1 MKYSLTIA
9 GLVTAVALPFVA
21 SLGFSDLCANE
32 IVQVGLTLPGIIIAW
47 IGRVRQ
53 GDVNLLG
60 VKQY

>member
-9 GLVTAVALPFVA
+9 GLVAAIAVPSIA
-21 SLGFSDLCANE
+21 SLGFSDVCANE
-32 IVQVGLTLPGIIIAW
+32 VWQIGLTLPGILIAW
-47 IGRVRQ
+47 IGRIRQ

>member
-1 MKYSLTIA
+1 MKYSLTIS
-9 GLVTAVALPFVA
+9 GLVAAVALPLIA
-21 SLGFSDLCANE
+21 SLGFSDVCANE
-32 IVQVGLTLPGIIIAW
+32 VLQIGLTLPGIFIAW